1 MKTRIISLIFI
12 TSLVFLFT
20 GKLMAQGGIEEELF
34 NEAFPELQGELKL
47 DPNVTD
53 LKPEAL
59 EKLRGVVEKIDNAVK
74 NDLNAF
80 QYGALTSENALVFE
94 YKRLKKA
101 KKELDIEKLVKLL
114 TAEKAKIR
122 AYMGDKAKYGISKEE
137 CYRNI
142 ALFQQS
148 TKSKKWDE
156 AYKYWNVLFHFY
168 PRSTKMIYSKGS
180 DVIEYKFN
188 QSKDKIWID
197 TLMML
202 YEQRIEFKFFG
213 EKNEYPE
220 GYIRGRQAVDL
231 LKHDKDA
238 VEKAYSLFNKSVDLQ
253 GKNSEDAVLLSFMQ
267 ATEGMFVKGKIDP
280 AEVVDNYSKLIKV
293 LEEKLKKSQDKE
305 LTEKAIAGVTQIFM
319 GSKASTCE
327 QLLPAFQKR
336 FDKNQNDIEQLE
348 KIGRMLAIKE
358 CTDSKLFSDVIIKID
373 ELRPSALSKYGI
385 ALRYAKE
392 ENYEKAT
399 EYMNEAIKL
408 ETVDS
413 LKARNYFK
421 LAQFSEK
428 MGKKSEART
437 HALKAA
443 SLKSNFGAPYIL
455 IATMYASSGC
465 SQLASPEGELH
476 NVGYWAAVDK
486 LVKAKSV
493 DPSVAEAA
501 SKLIG
506 RYSGGYPNAE
516 RAFMIGVTKGRTVK
530 VGCWINETTT
540 ARF

>member
-1 MKTRIISLIFI
+1 MKTKLVSLIFI
-12 TSLVFLFT
+12 ASLAFSLN
-20 GKLMAQGGIEEELF
+20 GIASAQGGIEEELF
-34 NEAFPELQGELKL
+34 KEAFPELQGDITL

-59 EKLRGVVEKIDNAVK
+59 EKLRAVVEKINNAIE

-80 QYGALTSENALVFE
+80 KYGALSADNALVFE

-101 KKELDIEKLVKLL
+101 KKELDIEKLEGLL
-114 TAEKAKIR
+114 KAWKSKIK

-137 CYRNI
+137 CVKNI
-142 ALFQQS
+142 ALFQQA
-148 TKSKKWDE
+148 TKQNKLNE

-168 PRSTKMIYSKGS
+168 PRSTKMIYSKGA
-180 DVIEYKFN
+180 DVVEFKFN
-188 QSKDKIWID
+188 ETKDKKWVD

-202 YEQRIEFKFFG
+202 YDQRIKFKFFG
-213 EKNEYPE
+213 TKGEYPE

-231 LKHDKDA
+231 LKLDKDQ
-238 VEKAYSLFNKSVDLQ
+238 VGRAYTLFKKSVDLQ
-253 GKNSEDAVLLSFMQ
+253 GIKSEPAVILSFMQ
-267 ATEGMFVKGKIDP
+267 ATEGMFVKKKIDA
-280 AEVVDNYSKLIKV
+280 AEVVDNYTKLNNL
-293 LEEKLKKSQDKE
+293 LEKKIQNGENGVVKQ
-305 LTEKAIAGVTQIFM
+305 AHAGVTQIFM
-319 GSKASTCE
+319 KSEASTCE
-327 QLLPAFQKR
+327 QLIPAFQKR
-336 FDKNQNDIEQLE
+336 FDSNKDDIDQLE
-348 KIGRMLAIKE
+348 KIARMLSTKD
-358 CTDSKLFSDVIIKID
+358 CTDSDLFGDVAVQID
-373 ELRPSALSKYGI
+373 KLRPSALSKY
-385 ALRYAKE
+385 ALAMRFARSKE
-392 ENYEKAT
+392 WDKAT

-408 ETVDS
+408 ETVDT
-413 LKARNYFK
+413 LKARNYYK
-421 LAQFSEK
+421 LAQFANEQ
-428 MGKKSEART
+428 GKKSEART
-437 HALKAA
+437 HALKAT
-443 SLKSNFGAPYIL
+443 SLKSDFGAPYIL

-516 RAFMIGVTKGRTVK
+516 KAFMIGVTKGKTVR